1 MKTKKI
7 ILCVI
12 SIGMIIFLVNF
23 RIHGV
28 EEKTEEVFL
37 SIAQIMHVNQQD
49 KILLVKGIGENNPI
63 GQEGY
68 IYCEEAQL
76 WRLENEELVEAIF
89 RDLSIGASIL
99 IEHGGGGRNISNT
112 AICYSYFVYRE

>member
-89 RDLSIGASIL
+89 
-99 IEHGGGGRNISNT
+99 
-112 AICYSYFVYRE
+112 